1 MQQTIQQ
8 KPPVLKFLAIISIAI
23 VILVITIT
31 PWNIVP
37 TAITENITV
46 IAVTESGCVG
56 ESSLGHS
63 VVVENCQAKVGDTI
77 SATSYVPAMEQNGY
91 YDKIQQKLE
100 KVTP

>member
-1 MQQTIQQ
+1 
-8 KPPVLKFLAIISIAI
+8 LKFLAIISIATA

-46 IAVTESGCVG
+46 ITVTESGCVG

-63 VVVENCQAKVGDTI
+63 VVVENCQAKMGDTI

-91 YDKIQQKLE
+91 YEKIQQKLE